1 MRRRDFLVGALT
13 SSAMA
18 EARAT
23 VEPGRVATGVT
34 CSLPRRRLPRRSTR
48 RLRTGCSSASVPP
61 ATSPVRSSRGRRW
74 IFLSSDEGFVLRL
87 ADAGLTR
94 DRGTLYALGRIAL
107 ISPAGSTLPLDERLE
122 GLRAHWSQVHRFA
135 IADPE
140 HAPYG
145 RPRARRF
152 SGWGLLDEMRER
164 MVLGENVPQATQY
177 VASGSAQAGI
187 TALSLARSN
196 AAPALAR
203 SCWRW

>member
-1 MRRRDFLVGALT
+1 MTKRTRVFLGDRDV
-13 SSAMA
+13 SD
-18 EARAT
+18 
-23 VEPGRVATGVT
+23 V
-34 CSLPRRRLPRRSTR
+34 
-48 RLRTGCSSASVPP
+48 
-61 ATSPVRSSRGRRW
+61 GRR
-74 IFLSSDEGFVLRL
+74 
-87 ADAGLTR
+87 
-94 DRGTLYALGRIAL
+94 
-107 ISPAGSTLPLDERLE
+107 PAE
-122 GLRAHWSQVHRFA
+122 VHRFA

-164 MVLGENVPQATQY
+164 MVLGENVPQAPQY